1 MPEVQHQISLRSYHT
16 FHTQV
21 VAQTFCEV
29 YTIQDI
35 LELADYPGYGGQP
48 WHILGGGSNVL
59 FTQNPPRPVVKVSL
73 PGIQIVRRQGNISWV
88 RAGAGVGWHELVAWS
103 LENNLAGLENLSLI
117 PGLCGAAPMQNIGA
131 YGVELE
137 QVFDE
142 LEAIELATGTIRI
155 FRHDECD
162 FGYRKSIFKNEL
174 RDRYLITSITLKLHD
189 AASAPLN
196 LGYGDIRTVL
206 ADRNIQT
213 PTPRDVSEA
222 VIFIRKSKLPDPALL
237 GNAGSFFKNPEVPVP
252 GFDKLKASYPAI
264 PGYPL
269 DNGMVKVPAGWLIDN
284 LGLKGFR
291 AGDAGI
297 HDRQALVLV
306 NYGSASGTD
315 ILDVARMV
323 QRRVEQTYGIEL
335 EAEVNII

>member
-1 MPEVQHQISLRSYHT
+1 
-16 FHTQV
+16 
-21 VAQTFCEV
+21 
-29 YTIQDI
+29 
-35 LELADYPGYGGQP
+35 
-48 WHILGGGSNVL
+48 
-59 FTQNPPRPVVKVSL
+59 
-73 PGIQIVRRQGNISWV
+73 
-88 RAGAGVGWHELVAWS
+88 
-103 LENNLAGLENLSLI
+103 
-117 PGLCGAAPMQNIGA
+117 MQNIGA

-142 LEAIELATGTIRI
+142 LEAVELATGALRI

-323 QRRVEQTYGIEL
+323 QRRVEQAYGIEL